1 MKLLILGGD
10 DRLKYAAAKLVK
22 YHDVYTYGLSAQ
34 DMLPDGKC
42 DAAVLGLPASRDG
55 ININAPLCDRAIPI
69 TSLASFVKPGGIV
82 MGGLVGVPL
91 QRYCGENFLL
101 CEDYYR
107 DEAVML
113 KNAVPS
119 AEGALAAG
127 INATPVQMLGQNVLV
142 LGFGRIASLL
152 ARYLVALRCN
162 VTVAARSREKRVQAQ
177 TLGCRAV
184 GFESLCNILP
194 SVTLIYNTVPCAV
207 LHDRE
212 IDAMSDDCLYIELAS
227 ASGIN
232 KDSMAKIRT
241 RVINAQGLP
250 SKTAPKTAG
259 EILADSVLDI
269 LNNYDEGGGS
279 NDNRT

>member
-10 DRLKYAAAKLVK
+10 DRLKYAAAKLAK
-22 YHDVYTYGLSAQ
+22 HHSVYSYGLSPG

-42 DAAVLGLPASRDG
+42 DVAVLGLPASRDG
-55 ININAPLCDRAIPI
+55 INLNAPLCDIDIPI
-69 TSLASFVKPGGIV
+69 TSLSTFIKPGGIV
-82 MGGLVGVPL
+82 IGGLVSVPL
-91 QRYCGENFLL
+91 RRFCNENLLL
-101 CEDYYR
+101 CEDYYA

-127 INATPVQMLGQNVLV
+127 INATPSQMLGQNVLI

-152 ARYLVALRCN
+152 ARYLIALRCN

-177 TLGCRAV
+177 ALGCRAV

-207 LHDRE
+207 LHDDELRS
-212 IDAMSDDCLYIELAS
+212 MSEECVYIELAS
-227 ASGIN
+227 ASGID
-232 KDSMAKIRT
+232 KDAMIKYHP

-250 SKTAPKTAG
+250 AKTAPKTAG
-259 EILADSVLDI
+259 EILAESVLDI
-269 LNNYDEGGGS
+269 LDTYDEGGGC
-279 NDNRT
+279 NDYGT